1 MLLLYYSK
9 GVNKMKTIKKS
20 VSIMLSALIL
30 ISIFT
35 VIPIT
40 ANANAEDDYYTSGD
54 YKYTVLED
62 GTAKI
67 TEYIGSAAEV
77 NIPSELDGK
86 KVTVIGFYAFNFCES
101 LTSVNIPDSVT
112 GIDLFAFSNCKSLSN
127 VNIPDSVTSIGN
139 SAFFGCGALTSIY
152 IPDGVTSISSEAF
165 MGCKNLKNIFVDKNN
180 KKYCSINGNLYNK
193 EKTVLIWYAIG
204 KTETSFTIPDGV
216 TKIGDNAFSCFNSKL
231 KSVII
236 SDSVTT
242 IGNSAFFECT
252 SLSSIKIGK
261 GVKIICD
268 SAFCDCWGLNSI
280 IIPNGVTYI
289 GKHVFYDCKKIKSIT
304 LPKSVMYIGYEAI
317 GYYEEYSSEKDYYTN
332 KIDGFTIYGTKG
344 TKAEEYAEKNG
355 FTFVEKKKL
364 LMLM

>member
-1 MLLLYYSK
+1 
-9 GVNKMKTIKKS
+9 MKTIKKS

-86 KVTVIGFYAFNFCES
+86 KVTVIGFY
-101 LTSVNIPDSVT
+101 
-112 GIDLFAFSNCKSLSN
+112 AFSNCKSLSN

-268 SAFCDCWGLNSI
+268 SAFCDCWELNSI

-344 TKAEEYAEKNG
+344 TKAEEYAGKNG